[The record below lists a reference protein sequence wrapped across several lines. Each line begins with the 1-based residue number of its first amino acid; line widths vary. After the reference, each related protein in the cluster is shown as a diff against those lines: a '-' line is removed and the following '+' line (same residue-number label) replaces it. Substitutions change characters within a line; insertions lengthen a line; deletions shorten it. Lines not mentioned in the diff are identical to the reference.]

1 MSNPQRRS
9 ITLPGGFR
17 AAGVA
22 CGIKESGKPDMMLL
36 VADGPCAAAGTFTR
50 NAIVGAAVVVGR
62 RNLLEREGAG
72 FRAVVCN
79 SGNANVMRI
88 GPEGLADAEA
98 MCRAAA
104 EAVGCEP
111 SAVLPASTGIIG
123 RKLPMAKVLGGIAD
137 AAAKLDAGAEAD
149 AAAAR
154 AILTTD
160 LTEKTSLRTVALPE
174 SGHTV
179 TLGGIAKGSGMIAP
193 AMSPPT
199 ATMLAF
205 LTTDAAVE
213 PALLQAMLT
222 RATQTSF
229 NRISVDSDT
238 STSDTAYLLASG
250 SAGNAPLARADSAD
264 AAAFAAALGEV
275 CGELAEAIA
284 RDGEGMTKL
293 IRVRVDGAASEA
305 DADRVGRAICDS
317 PLVKCA
323 IHGGD
328 PNWGRFVMAV
338 GKSGAAV
345 DGTRLRVTL
354 GGHPVFT
361 DGVPIDMDDAAEERL
376 TAALAGDEVRIGVD
390 LRAGEA
396 SADWLGCDLSREYIA
411 INADYRT

>member
-1 MSNPQRRS
+1 MDADDRS

-22 CGIKESGKPDMMLL
+22 CGIKESGRPDLMLL
-36 VADGPCAAAGTFTR
+36 VSDGPCTAAGTFTR

-62 RNLLEREGAG
+62 RNLLGRGGEG
-72 FRAVVCN
+72 FRAAVCN

-88 GPEGLADAEA
+88 GPDGLADAEE
-98 MCRAAA
+98 MCRVAA

-123 RKLPMAKVLGGIAD
+123 RKLPMQKVLAGVAD
-137 AAAKLDAGAEAD
+137 AAGKLDAGQAAD
-149 AAAAR
+149 RAAAD

-160 LTEKTSLRTVALPE
+160 LTRKTAVRVVELPGSGVA
-174 SGHTV
+174 V

-205 LTTDAAVE
+205 LTTDAAVS
-213 PALLQAMLT
+213 AGVLQAALT
-222 RATQTSF
+222 RATATSF

-250 SAGNAPLARADSAD
+250 AAGNPEIADPDSAD

-275 CGELAEAIA
+275 CAELAEAIA

-293 IRVRVDGAASEA
+293 IRVRIDGAADEE
-305 DADRVGRAICDS
+305 DADKVGRAICDS

-323 IHGGD
+323 VHGGD

-376 TAALAGDEVRIGVD
+376 TAALSGVEVLIGVD

>member
-1 MSNPQRRS
+1 
-9 ITLPGGFR
+9 
-17 AAGVA
+17 
-22 CGIKESGKPDMMLL
+22 
-36 VADGPCAAAGTFTR
+36 
-50 NAIVGAAVVVGR
+50 
-62 RNLLEREGAG
+62 
-72 FRAVVCN
+72 
-79 SGNANVMRI
+79 MRI
-88 GPEGLADAEA
+88 GPDGLADAEE

-104 EAVGCEP
+104 GAAGCEP
-111 SAVLPASTGIIG
+111 TAVLPASTGIIG
-123 RKLPMAKVLGGIAD
+123 RKLPMSKVLGGIAD
-137 AAAKLDAGAEAD
+137 AAGKLGKGEAAD
-149 AAAAR
+149 RAAAT

-160 LTEKTSLRTVALPE
+160 LTRKSAVREVVLPG
-174 SGHTV
+174 SGVTV

-193 AMSPPT
+193 AMSPPA

-205 LTTDAAVE
+205 LTTDAAIDAGV
-213 PALLQAMLT
+213 LQALLT
-222 RATQTSF
+222 RATATSF

-250 SAGNAPLARADSAD
+250 AAGNPVIDDADSSGRTSPGC
-264 AAAFAAALGEV
+264 AALGEV
-275 CGELAEAIA
+275 CAELAEAIA

-293 IRVRVDGAASEA
+293 IRVRIDGAASEA

-323 IHGGD
+323 VHGGD

-354 GGHPVFT
+354 GGHAVFT
-361 DGVPIDMDDAAEERL
+361 DGVPIDMDPRNEELL

-390 LRAGEA
+390 LRAGDA

>member
-1 MSNPQRRS
+1 MNHAHRS

-22 CGIKESGKPDMMLL
+22 CGIKESGKPDLMLL
-36 VADGPCAAAGTFTR
+36 VSDVPCTAAGTFTR

-62 RNLLEREGAG
+62 RNLVDRGGKG
-72 FRAVVCN
+72 FRAAVCN

-88 GPEGLADAEA
+88 GPDGLADAEA

-104 EAVGCEP
+104 EAAGCEA

-123 RKLPMAKVLGGIAD
+123 RKLPMEKVLAGVAD
-137 AAAKLDAGAEAD
+137 AAGRLEAGAAAD
-149 AAAAR
+149 RAAAD

-160 LTEKTSLRTVALPE
+160 LTPKTAVRGVTLPA
-174 SGHTV
+174 SGTRV

-205 LTTDAAVE
+205 LTTDAAVD
-213 PALLQAMLT
+213 PGVLQALLT
-222 RATQTSF
+222 RATATSF

-250 SAGNAPLARADSAD
+250 AAGNPVIDDAGSEDALALAE
-264 AAAFAAALGEV
+264 ALGEV
-275 CGELAEAIA
+275 CGELAEAIV

-293 IRVRVDGAASEA
+293 LRVAVRGAASEE

-323 IHGGD
+323 VHGGD
-328 PNWGRFVMAV
+328 PNWGRFVMAI

-354 GGHPVFT
+354 GGHAVFT
-361 DGVPIDMDDAAEERL
+361 DGVPIDMNDDAEEKL
-376 TAALAGDEVRIGVD
+376 TAALRGDEVRVGVD
-390 LRAGEA
+390 LRAGDA
-396 SADWLGCDLSREYIA
+396 SADWLGCDLSRAYIA

>member
-1 MSNPQRRS
+1 MDTHERS

-22 CGIKESGKPDMMLL
+22 CGIKESGKPDLMLL
-36 VADGPCAAAGTFTR
+36 VSDGPCTAAGTFTR

-62 RNLLEREGAG
+62 RNLVERGGEG

-79 SGNANVMRI
+79 SGNANVVRI
-88 GPEGLADAEA
+88 GPDGLADAEA
-98 MCRAAA
+98 MCAAAA
-104 EAVGCEP
+104 EVAGCAP

-123 RKLPMAKVLGGIAD
+123 RKLPMQKVLDGVAD
-137 AAAKLDAGAEAD
+137 AAGELAAGPEAD
-149 AAAAR
+149 RAAAD

-160 LTEKTSLRTVALPE
+160 LTRKAATRVVELPG
-174 SGHTV
+174 SGVTV
-179 TLGGIAKGSGMIAP
+179 TLGGVAKGSGMIAP
-193 AMSPPT
+193 AMEPPT

-205 LTTDAAVE
+205 LTTDAAVS
-213 PALLQAMLT
+213 AGVLQAVLT
-222 RATQTSF
+222 RATATSF

-250 SAGNAPLARADSAD
+250 AAGNPEITDPGSAD
-264 AAAFAAALGEV
+264 AAALAAAVGEL
-275 CGELAEAIA
+275 CSELAEAIA

-293 IRVRVDGAASEA
+293 IRVRVEGAADEA
-305 DADRVGRAICDS
+305 DADRVGRALCDS

-323 IHGGD
+323 VHGGD

-338 GKSGAAV
+338 GKSGARV

-361 DGVPIDMDDAAEERL
+361 DGVPIDMDEAAEETL
-376 TAALAGDEVRIGVD
+376 TAALAGDEVCIGVD
-390 LRAGEA
+390 LRAGDA
-396 SADWLGCDLSREYIA
+396 SADWLGCDLSRAYIA

>member
-1 MSNPQRRS
+1 MPENRS

-22 CGIKESGKPDMMLL
+22 CGIKESGRPDLMLL
-36 VADGPCAAAGTFTR
+36 VSDGPCTAAGTFTR

-62 RNLLEREGAG
+62 RNLLDRGGEG
-72 FRAVVCN
+72 FRAAVCN

-88 GPEGLADAEA
+88 GPDGLDDAEA
-98 MCRAAA
+98 MCAAAA

-123 RKLPMAKVLGGIAD
+123 RKLPMERVLSGIRD
-137 AAAKLDAGAEAD
+137 AAGTLARGEAAD
-149 AAAAR
+149 RAAAR

-160 LTEKTSLRTVALPE
+160 LTEKAAVRGVDLPE
-174 SGHTV
+174 AGVRV

-193 AMSPPT
+193 ALSPPT

-205 LTTDAAVE
+205 VTTDAAVAA
-213 PALLQAMLT
+213 PVLQTLLT
-222 RATQTSF
+222 GATARSF

-250 SAGNAPLARADSAD
+250 AAGNPEIRDADSPD
-264 AAAFAAALGEV
+264 GRALGEALASL
-275 CGELAEAIA
+275 CAELAEAIVI
-284 RDGEGMTKL
+284 DGEGMTKL
-293 IRVRVDGAASEA
+293 IRVRIDGAASEE

-323 IHGGD
+323 VHGGD

-361 DGVPIDMDDAAEERL
+361 DGVPIDMDDAAEAKL
-376 TAALAGDEVRIGVD
+376 TAALAGEEVRIGVD